1 MAPFDNNIKKIVGER
16 INLYDKLKNKLKHV
30 VRLTLTFLAFF
41 LEKISWEVKE
51 KNPQKIKNEGHIL
64 IKMCMR

>member
-41 LEKISWEVKE
+41 WKKLVGKWKKKIHK
-51 KNPQKIKNEGHIL
+51 KQKTKDIYL
-64 IKMCMR
+64 